1 MVTQNEAAYPVIKYN
16 CKVNVQPN
24 LDIWN
29 NQIFPQNGT
38 YSVSDYIDSDKEGLS
53 KNSTFRINVS
63 APQPDLETWTSAK
76 RFTSNEII
84 RISDKMAD
92 TNKPGISKESQ
103 FTIDVPQLLVT
114 PLTNQ
119 QITNT
124 GHFEFLPPNGYD
136 GLTQVSGT
144 VDLSS
149 KLLNSYT
156 WEPYVIPATFDIST
170 YNQMQGTNYIGFKSI
185 TVEDTNITP
194 TSTKPIISSLIFT
207 NSSNYTSTY
216 SLTDIYN
223 SSIDIPDNEDTTITL
238 TNTTGYAF
246 LLFYYINNGVFFL
259 KPYLKRNSLK
269 TLVCKRINQGSNYIS
284 GNLKF
289 WKHEGVDYYNNIFS
303 FGVNLN
309 DNLFSINIGSQYVVS
324 NISNQSVNLY
334 FPKINSNNIFIE
346 SDKFDIIINS

>member
-16 CKVNVQPN
+16 CKINVQPN
-24 LDIWN
+24 LDLWN

-53 KNSTFRINVS
+53 KNSTFRINVP

-76 RFTSNEII
+76 RFRSNEII
-84 RISDKMAD
+84 RVSDYMAD
-92 TNKPGISKESQ
+92 STKSGISKESQ
-103 FTIDVPQLLVT
+103 FTIDVPTLLVT
-114 PLTNQ
+114 SLTNQ

-156 WEPYVIPATFDIST
+156 WEPYVIPATFDITT

-194 TSTKPIISSLIFT
+194 SSTKPIISSLIFT
-207 NSSNYTSTY
+207 SSSNYVNIY
-216 SLTDIYN
+216 SLTNIYN
-223 SSIDIPDNEDTTITL
+223 NSIDIPYGQDTTINL
-238 TNTTGYAF
+238 VNTTGEAF
-246 LLFYYINNGVFFL
+246 LLFYYIDSGITYFI
-259 KPYLKRNSLK
+259 PYLKRNSLR
-269 TLVCKRINQGSNYIS
+269 TIVCKRNDSS
-284 GNLKF
+284 SSALTVPLKF
-289 WKHEGVDYYNNIFS
+289 YKHEGVDYWTYLLS
-303 FGVNLN
+303 FGSSLN
-309 DNLFSINIGSQYVVS
+309 DELFSVVLSSQYLVS

-334 FPKINSNNIFIE
+334 FSKISPHNIFIE
-346 SDKFDIIINS
+346 SDKFDIIYN